1 VFKIKYEVDETIE
14 RYKARLMAKGYTQTK
29 GIDYL
34 ETFSPIAKITTI
46 WLLLSIAS
54 IYNWN

>member
-1 VFKIKYEVDETIE
+1 MFKIKYEVDETIE